1 MILLVPNHQYN
12 VYRYPVDIGIAG
24 KSQLALQSSQ
34 NATTARG
41 LTRGHTELQITTH
54 Q

>member
-1 MILLVPNHQYN
+1 VILLVSNHQYN
-12 VYRYPVDIGIAG
+12 VYRYPVDIGIVG
-24 KSQLALQSSQ
+24 KSQLGLQSSQ

-41 LTRGHTELQITTH
+41 LTRGHTELQIITH